1 MKAFNKIFG
10 IMAAFCLISVSCA
23 KEERDIPADGRM
35 SFSSTLLSTRTT
47 DTDLQATQLEA
58 GVKAGVF
65 VHRET
70 SYITNGNNTVLT
82 ADGVGGF
89 TAEKQMYWPSEASVN
104 IYAYAP
110 YNAEWAGAPDSEM
123 DFTVSADQSSDAG
136 YLASD
141 LLVGAPGSNP
151 LTKTETPVELRFAHM
166 LSKVNVEFV
175 NENLD
180 VSLQGAVINLLGL
193 DTSVKVNVAEST
205 LGETSSKADVKIAAF
220 ADDAEQFAASGIVVP
235 QTVSAGSFVQIV
247 LADSRVFEAGLSSDV
262 VFKSNKRYVYT
273 VYLGGDGEQVKVGIT
288 LGGSSIGDWEDDDS
302 EGLEGSGNEVIEYVV
317 GDYVLADGT
326 LMKKA
331 DFEAATDEV
340 KATAAGVIFSTNV
353 SAADAAAGYD
363 GYAMSLVGMK
373 RHQTWRTPNTS
384 ATDEN
389 PDTPVLLRST
399 AASSPAEAVADLDG
413 LSFAPLVASAT
424 DGGTYGAFSFA
435 NYSNNKMALTGTNLS
450 GWYMPSFGQLVQLL
464 NNLAGAGI
472 EASAIE
478 LSGQGNYEVAS
489 PSGMVEIL
497 NGYLNADKAG
507 TDVLSAGAFVVT
519 STESS
524 STTMWGV
531 EIRADGYRVSS
542 KAGKSGGS
550 RCVIPVFAY
559 KK

>member
-65 VHRET
+65 VQRET

-82 ADGVGGF
+82 ADGAGGF
-89 TAEKQMYWPSEASVN
+89 TAEKQMYWPSEAVVN

-141 LLVGAPGSNP
+141 LLVGAPESNP

-235 QTVSAGSFVQIV
+235 QTVPAGPFVQIV

-331 DFEAATDEV
+331 DFETAAADV
-340 KATAAGVIFSTNV
+340 KATAAGIIFSTDV

-363 GYAMSLVGMK
+363 GYAMSLVGVK
-373 RHQTWRTPNTS
+373 RYQTWRTPNS
-384 ATDEN
+384 EATDEN
-389 PDTPVLLRST
+389 PDVPALLRPSGV
-399 AASSPAEAVADLDG
+399 SEPAEAVADMDG
-413 LSFAPLVASAT
+413 LSFASLVASAT
-424 DGGTYGAFSFA
+424 DGGTYGAFNFG
-435 NYSNNKMALTGTNLS
+435 NYSNSKMKLIGENLS
-450 GWYMPSFGQLVQLL
+450 GWFMPSFGQLVQLL
-464 NNLAGAGI
+464 NNLADAGI
-472 EASAIE
+472 VASDIVI
-478 LSGQGNYEVAS
+478 SSQGNYEVAE
-489 PSGMVEIL
+489 PSGMVELI
-497 NGYLNADKAG
+497 NGYLNVDKAG
-507 TDVLSAGAFVVT
+507 SDILSTGAFVVS

-524 STTMWGV
+524 STTVWGV
-531 EIRADGYRVSS
+531 EVKADGYRISS
-542 KAGKSGGS
+542 KAGKSGGNRS
-550 RCVIPVFAY
+550 VLPVFAY

>member
-65 VHRET
+65 VQRET

-82 ADGVGGF
+82 ADGAGGF
-89 TAEKQMYWPSEASVN
+89 TAEKQMYWPSEAAVN

-110 YNAEWAGAPDSEM
+110 YNAEWAGVPDSEM

-141 LLVGAPGSNP
+141 LLVGAPESNP

-235 QTVSAGSFVQIV
+235 QTVPAGPFVQIV

-317 GDYVLADGT
+317 GDYVFADGT

-373 RHQTWRTPNTS
+373 RHQTWRTPNAS

>member
-1 MKAFNKIFG
+1 MKAFNTIFG
-10 IMAAFCLISVSCA
+10 IMAALCLISASCA
-23 KEERDIPADGRM
+23 KEEQDIPADGRM

-47 DTDLQATQLEA
+47 DTDLQATQLET

-65 VHRET
+65 VQRET
-70 SYITNGNNTVLT
+70 SYITNGNNAVLT
-82 ADGVGGF
+82 ADGAGGF
-89 TAEKQMYWPSEASVN
+89 TAEKQMFWPSEAAVN

-110 YNAEWAGAPDSEM
+110 YDAEWAGAPDSEM
-123 DFTVSADQSSDAG
+123 DFTVSTDQSSDAG

-141 LLVGAPGSNP
+141 LLVGAPESNP

-235 QTVSAGSFVQIV
+235 QTVPAGPFVQIV

-273 VYLGGDGEQVKVGIT
+273 VYLGGDGDQVKVGIT

-331 DFEAATDEV
+331 DFETAAADV
-340 KATAAGVIFSTNV
+340 KATAAGIIFSTDV

-363 GYAMSLVGMK
+363 GYAMSLVGVK
-373 RHQTWRTPNTS
+373 RFQTWRTPNS
-384 ATDEN
+384 EATDEN
-389 PDTPVLLRST
+389 PDVPALLRPSGV
-399 AASSPAEAVADLDG
+399 SEPAEAVADMDG
-413 LSFAPLVASAT
+413 LSFASLVASAT
-424 DGGTYGAFSFA
+424 DGGTYGAFNFV
-435 NYSNNKMALTGTNLS
+435 NYSNSKMKLIGENLS
-450 GWYMPSFGQLVQLL
+450 GWFMPSFGQLVQLL
-464 NNLAGAGI
+464 NNLADAGI
-472 EASAIE
+472 VASDIVI
-478 LSGQGNYEVAS
+478 SSQGNYEVAE
-489 PSGMVEIL
+489 PSGMVELI
-497 NGYLNADKAG
+497 NGYLNVDKAG
-507 TDVLSAGAFVVT
+507 SDILSTGAFVVS

-524 STTMWGV
+524 STTVWGV
-531 EIRADGYRVSS
+531 EVKADGYRISS
-542 KAGKSGGS
+542 KAGKSGGNRS
-550 RCVIPVFAY
+550 VLPIFAY

>member
-65 VHRET
+65 VQRET

-82 ADGVGGF
+82 ADGAGGF
-89 TAEKQMYWPSEASVN
+89 TPEKQMYWPSEAAVN

-193 DTSVKVNVAEST
+193 DTSVKVNVAEAS

-235 QTVSAGSFVQIV
+235 QTVPAGPFVQIV

-373 RHQTWRTPNTS
+373 KHQTWRTPNAS

-478 LSGQGNYEVAS
+478 LTGQGNYEVAS

-542 KAGKSGGS
+542 KAGKSGGN

>member
-478 LSGQGNYEVAS
+478 LTGQGNYEVAS